1 MSNEL
6 VFVPV
11 EEFARVRRL
20 NMSSFERASLF
31 ADLCRLNALS
41 MITFAGSG
49 HIGSS
54 FSSLDIFTWLL
65 LHELRGGEDGG
76 APDLFFSSKGH
87 DAPGLYAAMI
97 ACGQLPPDALRKL
110 RRLGGLPG
118 HPDVA
123 TPNVV
128 TNTGSLGMG
137 ISKAKGMV
145 FADRLLGRHRRIFV
159 MTGDGELQEGQIWE
173 SLISAANHGLDTITV
188 IVDHNK
194 LQSDIWVS
202 ETSDLGDLEAKFA
215 AFGWEVGRCDGHD
228 FASLA
233 GALDEMRNRNG
244 RPKIIIADTVKGK
257 GVSFMESTSMAEGQ
271 ALYRFHSGA
280 PDQEVYARAA
290 EELIARGNDALDQV
304 GTARLRL
311 DTVARPARVLPA
323 GAESLVAAYS
333 KALIV
338 EAEGD
343 ERIVALDGDLVLDT
357 GLIPFR
363 ERFPRRFLEC
373 GIAEQDMVS
382 QAGGMALQGL
392 RPIVHSFA
400 CFLAARPTE
409 QIYNNASE
417 RSKVIYVGSLAGAL
431 PGGPGHSHQAVNDI
445 AVLGAIPGLDLVEPC
460 CAAEV
465 APLLLHLL
473 HVSEGSGYLRLV
485 SVPRAVPYSLPADY
499 RPRAGHGVM
508 LRDGVDGL
516 VIGYGPVLLP
526 EAWHAARALSER
538 DGIELAVVNLP
549 WLNRV
554 DADWLRATVE
564 GKRAVFTLDNHLV
577 DGGQGR
583 MLAAAIAELELD
595 SPPLVR
601 RFGLADFPVCGQND
615 EVLIAHGLDAG
626 SLAKAFARALAHG
639 SRAERHLWNGLTPN
653 EPAVT

>member
-41 MITFAGSG
+41 MIAFAGSG

-87 DAPGLYAAMI
+87 DAPGLYAVMI

-123 TPNVV
+123 TPNIV

-173 SLISAANHGLDTITV
+173 SLISAANHGLDAITV

-280 PDQEVYARAA
+280 PDQESYARAA
-290 EELIARGNDALDQV
+290 EELIARANHALDQV

-311 DTVARPARVLPA
+311 DPVERPARVMP
-323 GAESLVAAYS
+323 GSAESLVAAYS
-333 KALIV
+333 KALIA
-338 EAEGD
+338 EAERD

-431 PGGPGHSHQAVNDI
+431 PGGP
-445 AVLGAIPGLDLVEPC
+445 AI
-460 CAAEV
+460 
-465 APLLLHLL
+465 
-473 HVSEGSGYLRLV
+473 R
-485 SVPRAVPYSLPADY
+485 
-499 RPRAGHGVM
+499 
-508 LRDGVDGL
+508 
-516 VIGYGPVLLP
+516 
-526 EAWHAARALSER
+526 
-538 DGIELAVVNLP
+538 
-549 WLNRV
+549 
-554 DADWLRATVE
+554 T
-564 GKRAVFTLDNHLV
+564 
-577 DGGQGR
+577 
-583 MLAAAIAELELD
+583 
-595 SPPLVR
+595 R
-601 RFGLADFPVCGQND
+601 R
-615 EVLIAHGLDAG
+615 
-626 SLAKAFARALAHG
+626 
-639 SRAERHLWNGLTPN
+639 
-653 EPAVT
+653 